1 MKRDFFWIIGSLAF
15 LGLFG
20 WADRLSAGPLDDLVA
35 GAKKEGVVEFYA
47 SSTLRPQ
54 GAQAVADAFNK
65 KYGLNIRVN
74 YHPSQNMSKNV
85 ATVISQAASGVAP
98 EWDAM
103 VVTDAHHATLWK
115 KKLHKTFDYTK
126 VGVDSRLVS
135 YDNGVVS
142 VANQI
147 CLPSYNKSI
156 LPAKDVPKSWE
167 DLLDPKWK
175 GKLAVTTAT
184 HHFSRLAVGAW
195 GEEKTTKYVKALAKQ
210 DLNLGRMTEAYTRL
224 LLGEVLVTF
233 TLHNGFIFRAKRE
246 GAPIV
251 FAEIEPIIAPA
262 EQIGVLKGARHPN
275 AAHLLSIFLT
285 TPEAQKIWDQ
295 YLDMSSALIPGTET
309 YKELQGKKALIM
321 TQDQADTVDRLAKQ
335 YSKMLGFER

>member
-1 MKRDFFWIIGSLAF
+1 MKRYLFWMIGFLTILGSLA
-15 LGLFG
+15 
-20 WADRLSAGPLDDLVA
+20 WADRALAAPLDDLVA
-35 GAKKEGVVEFYA
+35 AAKKEGVLEFYA

-54 GAQAVADAFNK
+54 GAAAIAEAFNK
-65 KYGLNIRVN
+65 TYGLNIRVN

-103 VVTDAHHATLWK
+103 VVTDAHHASLWK
-115 KKLHKTFDYTK
+115 KKLHQTFAYAK
-126 VGVDSRLVS
+126 FGVDPKLVS

-147 CLPSYNKSI
+147 CLPSYNKNI
-156 LPAKDVPKSWE
+156 LPAKDVPKRWE

-184 HHFSRLAVGAW
+184 HHFARLAVGGW
-195 GEEKTTKYVKALAKQ
+195 GEEKATKYVQALAKQ

-224 LLGEVLVTF
+224 LLGEVLLTF
-233 TLHNGFIFRAKRE
+233 TLHNGFIFRAQRE
-246 GAPIV
+246 GAPIA
-251 FAEIEPIIAPA
+251 FANIEPVIAPA

-275 AAHLLSIFLT
+275 AAHLFSIFLT
-285 TPEAQKIWDQ
+285 SPAAQKIWDQ
-295 YLDMSSALIPGTET
+295 FLDMSSALIPGTET
-309 YKELQGKKALIM
+309 YKELQGKQALIM
-321 TQDQADTVDRLAKQ
+321 TQDQADTVDKLATV